1 MTTAFRSQVV
11 FLIVLLASI
20 CANAQLQDQPRTRTT
35 PAIVQVETKTGEIS
49 GRVVNENGQPLANA
63 DIYVRPR
70 RPQELPVAS
79 TTSRRDGVFK
89 VSGLQP
95 GMYAVQASL
104 PAYNPKSPD
113 SRSTVNNT
121 SDAVTFVLIK
131 GGVITGTVIN
141 SKGDP
146 IVAIRIRVEMVLDAS
161 GQRSAPIV
169 YESVTDDRGVYRV
182 YGLPSGT
189 YIVAA
194 DGGANY
200 SPTGVNAFAIDM
212 PTYAPSSSR
221 ETADQ
226 ISVRVGEE
234 SNVDIRYRGERGNT
248 ISGIVKATR
257 PAERGFTVTLTS
269 STERG
274 PRWNNYLRQANGEFA
289 FEGIPDGDYQL
300 MATAYWNEN
309 KRGESELILLNV
321 RSADIEGLELNAAP
335 IASISGTVVLKPLKE
350 PIAECADKR
359 QPVFS
364 QTTVTGWHRVTQDG
378 KQKPQFVWRSRGM
391 EYLNAQGKFTLQ
403 DLVASEYYF
412 GLRFSAQQWYLQSV
426 VFTPPTPDGK
436 PTDVSRSWTTVKP
449 GDQLSGLT
457 FTLAQG
463 AAYVRGQLTLA
474 EGQTLRKKLAAY
486 LVPAEAKEAEDS
498 LRYFAGSVDNEGR
511 FWLSN
516 VAPGRYWLV
525 VQPGTDDTRY
535 DASKIRL
542 PDSAEARSLL
552 RHAAEQ
558 KKTELELKPC
568 QELTFRLPL

>member
-11 FLIVLLASI
+11 FLIVLLSSI
-20 CANAQLQDQPRTRTT
+20 DAGAQVQDQPRTRTT

-63 DIYVRPR
+63 DIHVRPR

-79 TTSRRDGVFK
+79 TTSKRDGVFK

-104 PAYNPKSPD
+104 PAYNPKSPEARPAVD
-113 SRSTVNNT
+113 NT
-121 SDAVTFVLIK
+121 SDSVTFVLIK

-182 YGLPSGT
+182 YGLPPGT

-221 ETADQ
+221 EAADQ

-248 ISGIVKATR
+248 IRGIVKATR

-269 STERG
+269 SAERG
-274 PRWNNYLRQANGEFA
+274 PRWDNYLRQANGEFA

-300 MATAYWNEN
+300 VATAYWNEN
-309 KRGESELILLNV
+309 KRGESELMLLNV
-321 RSADIEGLELNAAP
+321 RSVDIEGLELNAAP
-335 IASISGTVVLKPLKE
+335 IASVSGSVVLKPLKE
-350 PIAECADKR
+350 PVAECTDNH
-359 QPVFS
+359 QPQLS

-378 KQKPQFVWRSRGM
+378 KQKPQFVWRSRGT
-391 EYLNAQGKFTLQ
+391 EYPNAQGKFTLQ
-403 DLVASEYYF
+403 NLVASEYYF

-426 VFTPPTPDGK
+426 VFAPPTPDGK
-436 PTDVSRSWTTVKP
+436 PTDVSRTWTTVNP
-449 GDQLSGLT
+449 EAQLTGLT

-463 AAYVRGQLTLA
+463 AALVRGKVTLA
-474 EGQTLRKKLAAY
+474 EGQTLPEKLVVY
-486 LVPAEAKEAEDS
+486 LVPAEVKQAEDA
-498 LRYFAGSVDNEGR
+498 LRYFASPVNSEGN
-511 FWLSN
+511 FWLN
-516 VAPGRYWLV
+516 NIVPGRYWMV
-525 VQPGTDDTRY
+525 AQPGTDDTRY
-535 DASKIRL
+535 DSSKIRL
-542 PDSAEARSLL
+542 PDSAETRSSL
-552 RHAAEQ
+552 RHAAAQ
-558 KKTELELKPC
+558 KKTELEVKPC
-568 QELTFRLPL
+568 QDLVFRLPL